1 MKPQEQSILIT
12 SCFGHFITHFN
23 MLVFPAVV
31 LPLTGHLGLDMA
43 QVLGLSFWMYL
54 LYGVTALPWG
64 ILADRFGAKRFMLLF
79 FLGAGLSGLFAAYWM
94 DSPALFAISLAGI
107 GLFTGIYHPVG
118 LGMISKGVERMSMG
132 LGYHGMFGNLGLATA
147 PLLAGITNWL
157 WGPRAVYVALGILN
171 LMGMGMMWV
180 LSLTEPKGETE
191 ESVSEADNGL
201 LQAFII
207 LLIAMML
214 AGLAYRGSSVI
225 LPAYFELKNQGI
237 LQALSDLWGGDISG
251 NLVAT
256 TITSF
261 IFLVGIVGQYAG
273 GRIAERYEP
282 RFAYLAFHAVSMM
295 AAFFMAITHD
305 LPLVVLALIYF
316 FFLLGMQPIE
326 NTLVA
331 RFTPQRFH
339 HSAYGTKFVLTFGV
353 GALAVKMVGGIQT
366 TWGIESTFIALG
378 IVSLTLVAVV
388 LLLILRTDPLPQ
400 SPATASRMPK
410 ATL

>member
-31 LPLTGHLGLDMA
+31 LPLTGRLGLDLA

-54 LYGVTALPWG
+54 LYGITALPWG
-64 ILADRFGAKRFMLLF
+64 ILADRFGARRFMLLF
-79 FLGAGLSGLFAAYWM
+79 FLGAGLSGLFAAYWT
-94 DSPALFAISLAGI
+94 DSPALFSIALAGI

-157 WGPRAVYVALGILN
+157 WGARAVYLALGILN
-171 LMGMGMMWV
+171 LVGMGLMWV

-191 ESVSEADNGL
+191 ESVVEGDNGL

-207 LLIAMML
+207 LLVAMML
-214 AGLAYRGSSVI
+214 AGIAYRGSSVV

-256 TITSF
+256 TITSL
-261 IFLVGIVGQYAG
+261 IFLLGILGQYAG
-273 GRIAERYEP
+273 GVVAERYEP
-282 RFAYLAFHAVSMM
+282 RYSYLTFHAVSMV
-295 AAFFMAITHD
+295 AAFLMAIAHD

-366 TWGIESTFIALG
+366 TWGIESTFTALG
-378 IVSLTLVAVV
+378 IVSLTLVAVA
-388 LLLILRTDPLPQ
+388 LLLILRTDPLSK
-400 SPATASRMPK
+400 SPATAS
-410 ATL
+410 

>member
-31 LPLTGHLGLDMA
+31 MPLTGRLGLDMA

-54 LYGVTALPWG
+54 LYGITALPWG
-64 ILADRFGAKRFMLLF
+64 ILADRSGAKPFMLLF
-79 FLGAGLSGLFAAYWM
+79 FLGAGLSGLFAAYWT
-94 DSPALFAISLAGI
+94 DSPALFSIALAGI

-157 WGPRAVYVALGILN
+157 WGPRAVYLALGIMNLTGMG
-171 LMGMGMMWV
+171 LMGV
-180 LSLTEPKGETE
+180 LSLTEPRGKTE
-191 ESVSEADNGL
+191 ESVVEGDNGL

-207 LLIAMML
+207 LLVAMML
-214 AGLAYRGSSVI
+214 AGIAYRGSSVV

-237 LQALSDLWGGDISG
+237 LQALSDLWGRNVSG

-261 IFLVGIVGQYAG
+261 IFLLGILGQYAG
-273 GRIAERYEP
+273 GVVAERYEP
-282 RFAYLAFHAVSMM
+282 RYSYLTFHAVSMV
-295 AAFFMAITHD
+295 AAFFMAVTSN

-353 GALAVKMVGGIQT
+353 GALAVKMVGGIET
-366 TWGIESTFIALG
+366 TWGIEATFIALG
-378 IVSLTLVAVV
+378 IVSLTLVAVA
-388 LLLILRTDPLPQ
+388 LLLILRTDSLSK
-400 SPATASRMPK
+400 SPATAS
-410 ATL
+410 

>member
-1 MKPQEQSILIT
+1 
-12 SCFGHFITHFN
+12 
-23 MLVFPAVV
+23 
-31 LPLTGHLGLDMA
+31 
-43 QVLGLSFWMYL
+43 
-54 LYGVTALPWG
+54 
-64 ILADRFGAKRFMLLF
+64 
-79 FLGAGLSGLFAAYWM
+79 
-94 DSPALFAISLAGI
+94 LAGI
-107 GLFTGIYHPVG
+107 GLFTGVYHPVG

-157 WGPRAVYVALGILN
+157 WGPRAVYLSLGILN
-171 LMGMGMMWV
+171 LTGLVLMWV
-180 LSLTEPKGETE
+180 LSLTEPNDETKKPTVE
-191 ESVSEADNGL
+191 DDNGL

-207 LLIAMML
+207 LLVAMML
-214 AGLAYRGSSVI
+214 AGIAYRGSTVV

-261 IFLVGIVGQYAG
+261 IFLLGILGQYVG
-273 GRIAERYEP
+273 GVVAERYEP
-282 RFAYLAFHAVSMM
+282 RYSYLTFHAVSMVT
-295 AAFFMAITHD
+295 AFLMAIASD

-331 RFTPQRFH
+331 RFTPERFH

-366 TWGIESTFIALG
+366 TWGIESTFTALG
-378 IVSLTLVAVV
+378 IVSLVLLAAVV
-388 LLLILRTDPLPQ
+388 LLILRTNALERDSQ
-400 SPATASRMPK
+400 FV
-410 ATL
+410 TLKRS

>member
-54 LYGVTALPWG
+54 LYGITALPWG
-64 ILADRFGAKRFMLLF
+64 ILADRFGAKPFMLLF
-79 FLGAGLSGLFAAYWM
+79 FLGAGLSGLFAAYWT
-94 DSPALFAISLAGI
+94 DSPALFSVALAGV

-147 PLLAGITNWL
+147 PLLAGISNWL
-157 WGPRAVYVALGILN
+157 WGPRAVYLALGILN
-171 LMGMGMMWV
+171 LMGMGLMWV
-180 LSLTEPKGETE
+180 LSLTEPKAEKE
-191 ESVSEADNGL
+191 ESVVEGDNGL

-207 LLIAMML
+207 LLVAMML
-214 AGLAYRGSSVI
+214 AGIAYRGSSVV

-261 IFLVGIVGQYAG
+261 IFLLGILGQYAG
-273 GRIAERYEP
+273 GVVAERYEP
-282 RFAYLAFHAVSMM
+282 RYSYLTFHAVSMV
-295 AAFFMAITHD
+295 AAFLMAMAHD
-305 LPLVVLALIYF
+305 LPLVLLALIYF

-353 GALAVKMVGGIQT
+353 GALAVKMVGGC
-366 TWGIESTFIALG
+366 
-378 IVSLTLVAVV
+378 
-388 LLLILRTDPLPQ
+388 LLYTSDAADELR
-400 SPATASRMPK
+400 
-410 ATL
+410 

>member
-23 MLVFPAVV
+23 MLVFPAVL
-31 LPLTGHLGLDMA
+31 LPLTGRLGLDMA

-64 ILADRFGAKRFMLLF
+64 ILADRFGAKPFMLLF
-79 FLGAGLSGLFAAYWM
+79 FLGAGLSGLFAAYWT
-94 DSPALFAISLAGI
+94 DSPALFSIALAGI

-157 WGPRAVYVALGILN
+157 WGPRAVYLALGILN
-171 LMGMGMMWV
+171 LTGLVLMWV
-180 LSLTEPKGETE
+180 LSLTEPKDKTE
-191 ESVSEADNGL
+191 KATVEDDNGL

-214 AGLAYRGSSVI
+214 AGIAYRGSTVV

-237 LQALSDLWGGDISG
+237 LQALSNLWGGDISG

-261 IFLVGIVGQYAG
+261 IFLLGVLGQYG
-273 GRIAERYEP
+273 GGVVAERYEP
-282 RFAYLAFHAVSMM
+282 RYSYLMFHAVSMV
-295 AAFFMAITHD
+295 AAFLMAMASN

-331 RFTPQRFH
+331 RFTPERFH

-366 TWGIESTFIALG
+366 TWGIEATFIALG
-378 IVSLTLVAVV
+378 IVSLTLVAFA
-388 LLLILRTDPLPQ
+388 LLLILRTDSL
-400 SPATASRMPK
+400 SRGPATAS
-410 ATL
+410 

>member
-31 LPLTGHLGLDMA
+31 LPLTGRLGLDLA

-54 LYGVTALPWG
+54 LYGITALPWG
-64 ILADRFGAKRFMLLF
+64 ILADRFGARRFMLLF
-79 FLGAGLSGLFAAYWM
+79 FLGAGLSGLFAAYWT
-94 DSPALFAISLAGI
+94 DSPALFSIALAGI

-157 WGPRAVYVALGILN
+157 WGARAVYLALGILN
-171 LMGMGMMWV
+171 LVGMGLMWV

-191 ESVSEADNGL
+191 ESVVEGDNGL

-207 LLIAMML
+207 LLVAMML
-214 AGLAYRGSSVI
+214 GGIAYRGSSVV

-261 IFLVGIVGQYAG
+261 IFLLGILGQYAG
-273 GRIAERYEP
+273 GRVAERYEP
-282 RFAYLAFHAVSMM
+282 RFAYLTFHAVSMV
-295 AAFFMAITHD
+295 AAFLMAIAHD

-366 TWGIESTFIALG
+366 TWGIESTFTALG
-378 IVSLTLVAVV
+378 IVSLTLVAVA
-388 LLLILRTDPLPQ
+388 LLLILRTDPLSK
-400 SPATASRMPK
+400 SPATAS
-410 ATL
+410 